1 MALLTS
7 RNVRAFATQ
16 STSSEY
22 SVYDD
27 NFFYTPVREVKFQNG
42 VSEIFNNNDLQ
53 SGEPKYTPWELK
65 ETTLKNFLGVFG
77 LVSMN
82 YFLGLPPF
90 AYSLG
95 TAFFGINWM
104 NTVYGYMGH
113 AIVKIDLHEDGKNIT
128 ITYKFGNKQTLRIKD
143 IVKLQHEKELIQT
156 FEEGFMFPVS
166 VPTSADKSQ
175 TLYIY
180 GSSQEAIK
188 NGEVFRAIINGQ
200 AIKV

>member
-1 MALLTS
+1 M
-7 RNVRAFATQ
+7 
-16 STSSEY
+16 
-22 SVYDD
+22 
-27 NFFYTPVREVKFQNG
+27 
-42 VSEIFNNNDLQ
+42 Q

-77 LVSMN
+77 LVGMN

-128 ITYKFGNKQTLRIKD
+128 ITYKFGNK
-143 IVKLQHEKELIQT
+143 
-156 FEEGFMFPVS
+156 
-166 VPTSADKSQ
+166 
-175 TLYIY
+175 
-180 GSSQEAIK
+180 
-188 NGEVFRAIINGQ
+188 
-200 AIKV
+200 